1 MNSIKDSV
9 SIYDP
14 AAEKTAVV
22 SFTPAAIAHLK
33 KDIQRHQANGLRLGL
48 KKAGC
53 SGFKYVID
61 YVYQP
66 EKTAHEIITIEKDFV
81 VYIDAESLPALRGVT
96 IDYVREGLNG
106 ALKFNNPNEKAQCG
120 CGESFST

>member
-1 MNSIKDSV
+1 MNV

-14 AAEKTAVV
+14 TEN
-22 SFTPAAIAHLK
+22 TPITLTPTAIAHIK
-33 KDIQRHQANGLRLGL
+33 KEIQKNKALGFRFGV

-61 YVYQP
+61 FVF
-66 EKTAHEIITIEKDFV
+66 ETIDSDHVLPIGSDFD
-81 VYIDAESLPALRGVT
+81 VYIDKESFPVLQGIT

-106 ALKFNNPNEKAQCG
+106 RLKFINPNEKNSCG
-120 CGESFST
+120 CGESFGV